1 MYCVDR
7 LVYIVEMEEIARSTM
22 IAITAIK
29 MRSIASVCA
38 VVVKNWKIREVGN
51 KSLAGDLSFGVNLPT
66 F

>member
-38 VVVKNWKIREVGN
+38 AVVKNWKIREVGN